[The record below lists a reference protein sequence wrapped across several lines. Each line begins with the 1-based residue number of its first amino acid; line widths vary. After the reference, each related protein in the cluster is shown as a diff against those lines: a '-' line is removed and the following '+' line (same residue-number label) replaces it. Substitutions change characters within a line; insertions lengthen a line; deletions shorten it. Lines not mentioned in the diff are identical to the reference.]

1 MGGRGVVKANKNSY
15 SANLTC
21 SENYATALNNPFF
34 GKIYLFYFVLIN
46 WIQNVFYFSSL
57 GNHGHGELG
66 SSF

>member
-1 MGGRGVVKANKNSY
+1 MLRIAGQMAGPIELKFFVDTHGWPGGVNKNSY

-46 WIQNVFYFSSL
+46 
-57 GNHGHGELG
+57 
-66 SSF
+66 